1 MDIQDTASHHD
12 HDDFCDGMSAYIPR
26 SAFSSSR
33 LHLNLYDMNSTGDK
47 PDYDDVDLIS
57 ECSTPG
63 TYVPGKYLQLCDFTP
78 DPTNDALLWPVSL
91 GGTMRND
98 SEASHVMASPGHSRL
113 VDEESFSHKQVS
125 RRSHRLS
132 FENPKFFVP
141 LVICVIIALFALG
154 GLAAVI

>member
-1 MDIQDTASHHD
+1 MDMQYADNASNND
-12 HDDFCDGMSAYIPR
+12 HDDFSDVMGVYNTR

-33 LHLNLYDMNSTGDK
+33 LHLNLYDMCSTGDK
-47 PDYDDVDLIS
+47 PYYDDVDLIS

-63 TYVPGKYLQLCDFTP
+63 TYVPGKYLQLSDFTP

-98 SEASHVMASPGHSRL
+98 PEASHVIPGHSRL
-113 VDEESFSHKQVS
+113 ADEESFSQGQVS

-132 FENPKFFVP
+132 FQNPKFYVP
-141 LVICVIIALFALG
+141 LVVCVIIALFALG